1 MMAKLKSISR
11 ESAQTY
17 RIVLE
22 EEEGGSRTFLFDVEE
37 GDIKVVKWRDDF
49 AEYMRQNLGPA
60 SRLFESILVF
70 HLVSGVRVPDDLVD
84 SRPAH
89 HRKQMTATLK
99 SITRQR
105 ALAYKVVLEDASGAV
120 REFVFDIH
128 EGEIQV
134 VSCRDDFAAYMKMN
148 LGPASSLFAAILAF
162 HRVSALNV
170 VDD

>member
-1 MMAKLKSISR
+1 MAKLKSISR

-70 HLVSGVRVPDDLVD
+70 HLVSGVRVPDD
-84 SRPAH
+84 
-89 HRKQMTATLK
+89 
-99 SITRQR
+99 
-105 ALAYKVVLEDASGAV
+105 
-120 REFVFDIH
+120 
-128 EGEIQV
+128 
-134 VSCRDDFAAYMKMN
+134 
-148 LGPASSLFAAILAF
+148 
-162 HRVSALNV
+162 
-170 VDD
+170 